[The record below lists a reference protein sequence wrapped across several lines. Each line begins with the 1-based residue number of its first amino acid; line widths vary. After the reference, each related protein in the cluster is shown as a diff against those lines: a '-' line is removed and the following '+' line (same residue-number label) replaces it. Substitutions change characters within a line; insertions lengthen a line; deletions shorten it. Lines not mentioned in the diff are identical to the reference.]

1 VLDLQG
7 GMQGMLTRRDL
18 ISALAENGPDHPVIE
33 VMQPCPEHTGPGV
46 DLTQALDAL
55 GAINCPALPVLD
67 PLSGELVGLL
77 TAENIG
83 ETLMVRAAL
92 LKTRTA
98 A

>member
-1 VLDLQG
+1 
-7 GMQGMLTRRDL
+7 
-18 ISALAENGPDHPVIE
+18 VIE
-33 VMQPCPEHTGPGV
+33 VMQPCPEHTGPDV

-55 GAINCPALPVLD
+55 GASNCPALPVLD

-92 LKTRTA
+92 MKMSRA

>member
-1 VLDLQG
+1 
-7 GMQGMLTRRDL
+7 
-18 ISALAENGPDHPVIE
+18 
-33 VMQPCPEHTGPGV
+33 
-46 DLTQALDAL
+46 
-55 GAINCPALPVLD
+55 VLD